1 MRGRLD
7 GVLLDIWVGIDGGG
21 TGTTAVA
28 LDDTGAVV
36 ARVKGGPAL
45 VDPLA
50 PLRGVDALGDL
61 ARHVLDEAGISGTA
75 AGLCCALAGAGRQ
88 AVRDALGSGLEARG
102 VARRVSVIGDAEAA
116 LADAFR
122 GGAGALLI
130 AGTGSAAWARDVSG
144 RRVRAGGW
152 GLLLGDE
159 GSGYAIG
166 LAALREVVRAADG
179 RAPRTELTQCIL
191 HAVHAKA
198 PEDLI
203 PWTAAAEKS
212 AIAALAPLVI
222 AVAAG
227 DARADFIVEHAVVE
241 LAQQVQ
247 AVVER
252 TMPWKDP
259 INVAFAG
266 GLIAPGRSLRDRT
279 WNAVR
284 SLAFDFQL
292 REDPVDA
299 ARGAAHIARD
309 GA

>member
-1 MRGRLD
+1 
-7 GVLLDIWVGIDGGG
+7 LDIWIGIDGGG

-28 LDDTGAVV
+28 LDGTGTVV
-36 ARVKGGPAL
+36 SRVRGGPAL
-45 VDPLA
+45 VDPRD

-61 ARHVLDEAGISGTA
+61 ARFALDEAGIAGSA
-75 AGLCCALAGAGRQ
+75 SGLCCALAGAGRQ
-88 AVRDALGSGLEARG
+88 SVRDALGSGLLARG

-116 LADAFR
+116 LADAFQ

-130 AGTGSAAWARDVSG
+130 AGTGSGAWARDASG
-144 RRVRAGGW
+144 RQVRAGGW

-166 LAALREVVRAADG
+166 LAGLREVVRAADG
-179 RAPRTELTQCIL
+179 RAPATELTPRIL

-198 PEDLI
+198 AEDLI

-212 AIAALAPLVI
+212 AIAALAPIVI
-222 AVAAG
+222 AVAG
-227 DARADFIVEHAVVE
+227 DGDPRADFIVEHAAVE
-241 LAQQVQ
+241 LAQQVR

-252 TMPWKDP
+252 TSPWNDA

-284 SLAFDFQL
+284 SLAFDFHL